1 VSEEIPFEDGLE
13 EALSPVAKPEV
24 VQAQVVQPAKRRGR
38 PPKAKPAVE
47 PVVQEESQPEPEQSP
62 KKIIVCTRYPYALH
76 CSSQNIL
83 IPADTPTEVE
93 PDYWI
98 QSQIDAGLLKVL

>member
-1 VSEEIPFEDGLE
+1 MSEEIPFEDALE
-13 EALSPVAKPEV
+13 EALPPAAQPEV
-24 VQAQVVQPAKRRGR
+24 VQAQVEQPAKRRGR
-38 PPKAKPAVE
+38 PPRTKSAAE
-47 PVVQEESQPEPEQSP
+47 PTAQEEAQPEPEQTT

-83 IPADTPTEVE
+83 IPAGTPTEVE

-98 QSQIDAGLLKVL
+98 QSQIEAGLLKVL